1 MLMTRK
7 LCTSQPLH
15 KVSGT
20 GLISRVTISGEIT
33 IMHLSITRYPHFYFY
48 FEKCL
53 KGKMEILIMITYEC
67 IAFWWMMVFN
77 SFNSFISFWM
87 WPWAEDFSVTAPNT
101 TPPNPG
107 TGAPLT
113 PWGTSGNT
121 EGTGCPRGTAMTSP
135 CWLTMLK
142 WFSTKK
148 IVFQLLSLWFQT
160 PWVHVNLCVPKGL
173 LHGSLTRS
181 SI

>member
-15 KVSGT
+15 KVSGI

-33 IMHLSITRYPHFYFY
+33 IMHLSITRYPHFYFC

-67 IAFWWMMVFN
+67 IAFWWIMVFN

-87 WPWAEDFSVTAPNT
+87 WPWEEDFSVTAPNI

-107 TGAPLT
+107 IKVRLT
-113 PWGTSGNT
+113 PWGTSGST
-121 EGTGCPRGTAMTSP
+121 EGTGYPRGTGMTSP

-142 WFSTKK
+142 WFSIKSCNGAFMK
-148 IVFQLLSLWFQT
+148 EYFFSFY
-160 PWVHVNLCVPKGL
+160 
-173 LHGSLTRS
+173 
-181 SI
+181 